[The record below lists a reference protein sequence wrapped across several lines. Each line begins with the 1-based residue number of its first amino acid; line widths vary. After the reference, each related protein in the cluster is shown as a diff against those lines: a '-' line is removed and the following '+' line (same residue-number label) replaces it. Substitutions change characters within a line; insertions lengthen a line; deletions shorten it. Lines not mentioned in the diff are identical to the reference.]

1 MVHLPPRGENA
12 HAGLPAN
19 DQFCTIVYQEELMS
33 NEPDIPS
40 ATGVT
45 PDRLSGLRAWNLGLT
60 VLHLAQAALI
70 VMLAGDFAISVTSTF
85 PEGPPGSAPPPPAAL
100 FDVPIGWATA
110 LFLGMAA
117 LDHLIT
123 GTVGRSVYEED
134 LKSGINRFRWVEYSF
149 SATSMVILISLYSG
163 ITGVDALIAI
173 AGANVA
179 MILFGWIQES
189 MNPPGRSQTTM
200 APFWFGTVAG
210 LAPWAAIAVNVVGAD
225 TVPGFVYGIVV
236 AQFVLFFS
244 FGLNQ
249 WLQYR
254 GVGKWADYAFGEK
267 SYLIL
272 SLVAKSVLAWQ
283 IFGGSLAG

>member
-1 MVHLPPRGENA
+1 
-12 HAGLPAN
+12 
-19 DQFCTIVYQEELMS
+19 MS
-33 NEPDIPS
+33 NEPNSPL
-40 ATGVT
+40 ATGVN
-45 PDRLSGLRAWNLGLT
+45 PERLSGLRTWNLGLT

-70 VMLAGDFAISVTSTF
+70 VILAGDFAISVTSTF
-85 PEGPPGSAPPPPAAL
+85 PEGPPGSAPPAPAPL

-110 LFLGMAA
+110 LFLGLAA

-123 GTVGRSVYEED
+123 GTVGRSVYEKD
-134 LKSGINRFRWVEYSF
+134 LKDGINRFRWVEYSF
-149 SATSMVILISLYSG
+149 SATLMVILISFYSG

-173 AGANVA
+173 VGANVA

-189 MNPPGRSQTTM
+189 MNPPGRSRTTM
-200 APFWFGTVAG
+200 VPFWFGTVAG

-236 AQFVLFFS
+236 AQFLLFFS

-249 WLQYR
+249 WMQYR

-267 SYLIL
+267 GYLIL